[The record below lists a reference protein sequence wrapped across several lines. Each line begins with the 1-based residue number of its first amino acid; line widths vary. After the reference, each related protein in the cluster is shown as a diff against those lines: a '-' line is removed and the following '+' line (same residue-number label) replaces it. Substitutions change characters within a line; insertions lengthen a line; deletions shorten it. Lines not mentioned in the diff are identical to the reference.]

1 MWLVLKCIV
10 VRRLPGSQVLWEL
23 SVIIQAAAWF
33 PFITRR
39 ASAASCSMADC
50 PSVQVLCVCVCVCSR
65 VRDKVHSVCV
75 CVCMHRGLWYGGEGA
90 VREKERGGGGGGG
103 AECACYGKKRSGLS
117 RISESESLRRSTQI
131 TGVIRRAEFALIIE
145 ILQFWMN
152 WQMQSGRCCCPGGS
166 TPQQFYRRRS
176 FEVDQFCM
184 GELQSIC
191 HCSLCNCLWCC

>member
-1 MWLVLKCIV
+1 MASLCSQRPICAPPCLSAVFQRWPWKRCQRWSGWTQIAPNATSFSTP
-10 VRRLPGSQVLWEL
+10 LPSGDQCCDAL
-23 SVIIQAAAWF
+23 A
-33 PFITRR
+33 
-39 ASAASCSMADC
+39 C
-50 PSVQVLCVCVCVCSR
+50 PC
-65 VRDKVHSVCV
+65 
-75 CVCMHRGLWYGGEGA
+75 
-90 VREKERGGGGGGG
+90 
-103 AECACYGKKRSGLS
+103 
-117 RISESESLRRSTQI
+117 SESESERLRRSTQI
-131 TGVIRRAEFALIIE
+131 TGVIRRGGFALIIE